1 MRCATLAPLGAGN
14 SWGTFLGPTVAS
26 GHCGSG
32 YVLGPLFQMTG
43 RCLPCTMD
51 SAEHSQPTSCHVL
64 FSLEGMFAEG
74 QGALK
79 FGMNKLFSRGGRQ
92 TEYK

>member
-1 MRCATLAPLGAGN
+1 
-14 SWGTFLGPTVAS
+14 
-26 GHCGSG
+26 
-32 YVLGPLFQMTG
+32 
-43 RCLPCTMD
+43 MD